1 MGLSRI
7 GRPRPCV
14 ACTVR
19 IGRGTLPASPAGL
32 ARGLAHVPGF
42 FWLDS
47 GDAAE
52 GSDAWSFLGL
62 NPERTVEV
70 RDRRARVFSHENG
83 AEESEP
89 ARAWTVLGSELKEIR
104 AAPVET
110 APAERRP
117 PFRGGWF
124 AMLAYDLG
132 RDIERLPQRAAA
144 DLPFPELYL
153 ARHETVLAFDHRDGS
168 WWANVLL
175 PAGTPRRE
183 QEQRAQTQAE
193 SLLQLMEK
201 SSASTAPIQNPNS
214 KFQNAL
220 PIPVSNFT
228 KDRYLSAVR
237 RALDY
242 IAAGD
247 IYQVNLSQRFE
258 APWNASAGE
267 LYQRLRQASPARYG
281 AFANLGDGRALCS
294 ISPELFLSMRSRE
307 VLTRPIKGTRPRGAT
322 PDEDARLAAELEASA
337 KERAELTMIVDLE
350 RNDLGRVCDY
360 GSVRVVTTGELEK
373 HPTVF
378 HRVAAVAGRLHHR
391 CGVRE
396 LLRATFP
403 GGSVTGAPKIRAMQI
418 IEELEPTRR
427 GPYCG
432 AIGWIGSDGDLEL
445 NLSIRTALIDENAQR
460 AWYQAGGGIVADSD
474 PEKEYEETLAKAAAF
489 FKAVG
494 NPSP

>member
-7 GRPRPCV
+7 DRPRPCV
-14 ACTVR
+14 ACPVR
-19 IGRGTLPASPAGL
+19 LGRGTLPATPADL
-32 ARGLAHVPGF
+32 ARRLVHVPGF

-47 GDAAE
+47 GDAVA
-52 GSDAWSFLGL
+52 GTDAWSFLGL
-62 NPERTVEV
+62 DPERTLEV
-70 RDRRARVFSHENG
+70 RDRRTRICSRDGG
-83 AEESEP
+83 AEESES
-89 ARAWTVLGSELKEIR
+89 ARAWTVLGRELKELR
-104 AAPVET
+104 AAPLEA

-124 AMLAYDLG
+124 ALLAYDLG
-132 RDIERLPQRAAA
+132 REIEPLPQRAAP
-144 DLPFPELYL
+144 DLPFPDLYL

-168 WWANVLL
+168 WWASVLL
-175 PAGTPRRE
+175 PAGTPHRE
-183 QEQRAQTQAE
+183 QESHAASKAE
-193 SLLQLMEK
+193 SLLRLTEK
-201 SSASTAPIQNPNS
+201 SAAAAAPIQNPKS
-214 KFQNAL
+214 KIQNVL
-220 PIPVSNFT
+220 PTPVSNFT
-228 KDRYLSAVR
+228 KDRYLSSVR

-258 APWNASAGE
+258 APWAASAGE
-267 LYQRLRQASPARYG
+267 LYLRLRQASPARYG
-281 AFANLGDGRALCS
+281 AFANLGEGRAVSS

-307 VLTRPIKGTRPRGAT
+307 VLTRPIKGTRRRGAS
-322 PDEDARLAAELEASA
+322 PEEDARLAAELEASA

-360 GSVRVVTTGELEK
+360 GSVRVVATGELEK

-391 CGVRE
+391 RGVRE

-418 IEELEPTRR
+418 IEELEPSRR

-432 AIGWIGSDGDLEL
+432 AIGWLGADGDLEL
-445 NLSIRTALIDENAQR
+445 NLSIRTALIDERAQR

-489 FKAVG
+489 FKAVAL
-494 NPSP
+494 P